1 MTESNINEFGQMRMI
16 LILIFSIATVVTVD
30 STEVTTDENLAGTST
45 PKTADQQT
53 KIKEDY
59 NNILIINQ
67 TLENYS
73 LTWPRDGNPSQF
85 NNGRLYTIY
94 SEARTHAIATAQC
107 REDRQ
112 SLWYLRKQDSLK
124 YISTRLKKLQRLKEY
139 VDSEAWIENRS
150 DIPESTTD
158 KEEVTW
164 EPKKPEIH
172 TGCATFDETE
182 EGTYQISVKDCQ
194 ESKIVVC
201 VEDTTKAVS
210 YEQDVQLVISQAK
223 EKIKEIL
230 QLYQQILLP
239 TEQNKQGISSAIQ
252 YKKFDINII
261 VDYLK
266 KQLQS
271 NIEEAQ
277 FIGDV
282 INLKQQVSQIATQSQ
297 ARKQRV
303 KAKTDI
309 EQKLQTISSE
319 ATQCHCPPVQA
330 ETEYPTEILTYVSSF
345 ISLCSLFASIYVIYR
360 KKQPDH
366 ETGETEQ
373 PNQEAAQPP
382 YNPHHQVNHQVNAI
396 QLPLL
401 RRNRINL

>member
-1 MTESNINEFGQMRMI
+1 MTQSNINEFGQMRMI

-30 STEVTTDENLAGTST
+30 STEVITDENLAETST
-45 PKTADQQT
+45 PKTADQKTQ
-53 KIKEDY
+53 IKEDY
-59 NNILIINQ
+59 NNILIVNQ

-94 SEARTHAIATAQC
+94 SEARTHSIATALC
-107 REDRQ
+107 KEDRQ

-124 YISTRLKKLQRLKEY
+124 YISTRLKILQRLKEY
-139 VDSEAWIENRS
+139 DDSEAWIENRS
-150 DIPESTTD
+150 DIPESTTGS
-158 KEEVTW
+158 EEITW
-164 EPKKPEIH
+164 APKKPDTH

-182 EGTYQISVKDCQ
+182 EGTYQISVTDCQ
-194 ESKIVVC
+194 ASKIVIC
-201 VEDTTKAVS
+201 VEATNKAAS
-210 YEQDVQLVISQAK
+210 YQEDVQLVISQAQ
-223 EKIKEIL
+223 EKIKETL

-252 YKKFDINII
+252 YKKFDINLI

-282 INLKQQVSQIATQSQ
+282 INLKQQVQQIATESQ
-297 ARKQRV
+297 ARKQRS

-309 EQKLQTISSE
+309 ARKLQTISSE

-330 ETEYPTEILTYVSSF
+330 ETEYSIEILTYVSSF
-345 ISLCSLFASIYVIYR
+345 ISLCSLFASIYVIY
-360 KKQPDH
+360 KQS
-366 ETGETEQ
+366 
-373 PNQEAAQPP
+373 
-382 YNPHHQVNHQVNAI
+382 VVI
-396 QLPLL
+396 L
-401 RRNRINL
+401 I

>member
-1 MTESNINEFGQMRMI
+1 MI
-16 LILIFSIATVVTVD
+16 QILFFLLATAVTVD
-30 STEVTTDENLAGTST
+30 CTDLITDGKLEGTST

-53 KIKEDY
+53 QIKEDY
-59 NNILIINQ
+59 NSILIINQ

-94 SEARTHAIATAQC
+94 ENPKTYSIATAIC
-107 REDRQ
+107 KEDRQ
-112 SLWYLRKQDSLK
+112 SLWYLRKKDSLK
-124 YISTRLKKLQRLKEY
+124 YISTRLKDLKRLKEY
-139 VDSEAWIENRS
+139 DDSEAWIENRS
-150 DIPESTTD
+150 DIPESTTNS
-158 KEEVTW
+158 EEVTW
-164 EPKKPEIH
+164 APEKPDTH

-182 EGTYQISVKDCQ
+182 EGTYQISVTDCQ
-194 ESKIVVC
+194 ASKIVVC
-201 VEDTTKAVS
+201 VEATNKAAS
-210 YEQDVQLVISQAK
+210 YEEDVQLVISQAK

-252 YKKFDINII
+252 YKKFDINLI

-271 NIEEAQ
+271 NIEESQ

-282 INLKQQVSQIATQSQ
+282 INLKQQVQQIAKESQ
-297 ARKQRV
+297 ARKQRS